1 MKKKRAR
8 QLNAGSTS
16 NGSNGGAGKDWFD
29 GDDELID
36 HMVKLESRASKELGI
51 NEADVAVIGQSDIPS
66 KADVHHSLDE
76 NQSKNNDIVEKDVRH
91 DDINKN
97 DVMTNND
104 VTMHEITNNDDVT
117 VGDDLTVANV
127 DDVNV
132 ANVDDVSRNS
142 EMGVVDRPTENN
154 DISHVCGGHEVAIP
168 IDKAVQQLDMKEEA
182 IETLLCYL
190 ELHAKRWVQM
200 LKSIRST
207 CTLKFYGGPAH
218 LHYVAQ
224 RVPIVTAAVAYARKR
239 GEFKRN
245 TSCLTFPVVKIV
257 DEMGWDLEPV
267 RRELYGLQWN
277 EGLRLAGETGL
288 STGHSG
294 IIVEFTDLAFH
305 VRALG
310 DLSGDDR
317 DEVSDRD
324 FYVSWPV
331 LCSENICIG
340 TYTVREVLMKN
351 RTRVWRNVYNTEVF
365 SE

>member
-8 QLNAGSTS
+8 ELNAVSTA

-29 GDDELID
+29 GDDDLND
-36 HMVKLESRASKELGI
+36 QMVELESQTSQELGT
-51 NEADVAVIGQSDIPS
+51 NEANVVDIGQSEISS
-66 KADVHHSLDE
+66 KAVHHSLDE
-76 NQSKNNDIVEKDVRH
+76 NQSKNNNKHLRH
-91 DDINKN
+91 DEISKN
-97 DVMTNND
+97 DVMMNND
-104 VTMHEITNNDDVT
+104 VTMNEVTNNGDVM
-117 VGDDLTVANV
+117 VGDEVTVANGDEV
-127 DDVNV
+127 IKNIE
-132 ANVDDVSRNS
+132 S
-142 EMGVVDRPTENN
+142 EVVDRHEENSEE
-154 DISHVCGGHEVAIP
+154 DRVCGGHEVAIP
-168 IDKAVQQLDMKEEA
+168 IDKAVQQLDIKEEA

-190 ELHAKRWVQM
+190 ELHAKRWMQM

-245 TSCLTFPVVKIV
+245 TSCLTFPIVKIV

-317 DEVSDRD
+317 DEVSDYD
-324 FYVSWPV
+324 FHVFWCYV
-331 LCSENICIG
+331 L
-340 TYTVREVLMKN
+340 R
-351 RTRVWRNVYNTEVF
+351 
-365 SE
+365 